1 MVTWQCEQLHAHS
14 YDLLQEARQVVGEQ
28 QQLAPSGERCRP
40 DITILDAG
48 GKPLAFI
55 EVVRTH
61 LSERAVA
68 VANELD
74 ISLLVIPALGENVGR
89 PALGAAAPRWESVP
103 GFPDREFAQAF
114 EIFTERRAAGTATEM
129 EWFAEHE
136 TVEDDDGNVVW
147 SRFRGSAP
155 HLEGISYPAIGT
167 ALVADSCTW
176 SCARATAALKAQ
188 GGWP

>member
-1 MVTWQCEQLHAHS
+1 MVTWQCEQIHAHS
-14 YDLLQEARQVVGEQ
+14 YDLLEEARQVVGEK

-74 ISLLVIPALGENVGR
+74 IR
-89 PALGAAAPRWESVP
+89 GAVRDS
-103 GFPDREFAQAF
+103 
-114 EIFTERRAAGTATEM
+114 
-129 EWFAEHE
+129 
-136 TVEDDDGNVVW
+136 
-147 SRFRGSAP
+147 GS
-155 HLEGISYPAIGT
+155 G
-167 ALVADSCTW
+167 
-176 SCARATAALKAQ
+176 
-188 GGWP
+188 